1 MESTLVLIRASRSH
15 LLLRCLCIS
24 SALTNN
30 ARLRCALWSIIL
42 GLMLSGCVQSELP
55 MKTTPKTLF
64 VIVDG
69 IPADV
74 IERLATPAIDSIS
87 AQGGYTR
94 AYVGGS
100 VGQSTESPTVSA
112 VGYLSL
118 ITGTWANKHGVRQN
132 YGITPN
138 YQYWDIFRAAKHSDP
153 DLVTGIYSTWIDN
166 RKVLIGNG
174 KPEAGGDK
182 LDIVIDGFEVD
193 PDFYPE
199 LESIDRIQQVDA
211 RVVTEAANSL
221 ENDGPDLAWV
231 YLQHTDDI
239 GHRFGDSD
247 RMDEAV
253 LWMDR
258 QLGYLWAAVQSRRA
272 EHPDE
277 DWLVIVTTDHGRDAQ
292 TGRDHGGHTER
303 ERTIWIATNGGNL
316 APAFYSKPAIVDI
329 YPTIVD
335 HMDLSLPGAV
345 TAGLEGASLLGD

>member
-1 MESTLVLIRASRSH
+1 MLIRASFSH
-15 LLLRCLCIS
+15 LQSLRVL
-24 SALTNN
+24 
-30 ARLRCALWSIIL
+30 RLRALPNNVRLRYALWSIIL
-42 GLMLSGCVQSELP
+42 GLILSGCVQSELP
-55 MKTTPKTLF
+55 MKTTLKTLF

-74 IERLATPAIDSIS
+74 IERLSTPAIDSIS

-94 AYVGGS
+94 AYVGGAI
-100 VGQSTESPTVSA
+100 GQSTESPTVSA

-118 ITGTWANKHGVRQN
+118 ITGTWTNKHGVRQN

-138 YQYWDIFRAAKHSDP
+138 YQYWDIFRAAKHSNP
-153 DLVTGIYSTWIDN
+153 DLMTGIYSTWIDN

-182 LDIVIDGFEVD
+182 LDIVVDGFEVD

-221 ENDGPDLAWV
+221 RKDGPHLSWV

-239 GHRFGDSD
+239 GHRFGDGD

-253 LWMDR
+253 IWIDR
-258 QLGYLWAAVQSRRA
+258 QLGHLWAAVQSRRS

-277 DWLVIVTTDHGRDAQ
+277 DWLVIVTTDHGRDAP
-292 TGRDHGGHTER
+292 TGRSHGGQSKR
-303 ERTIWIATNGGNL
+303 ERTIWIATNSDNL
-316 APAFYSKPAIVDI
+316 APAFHAKPAIVDI

-335 HMDLSLPGAV
+335 HMDLRLPDAI
-345 TAGLEGASLLGD
+345 TAGLEGASLLRD